1 MQLFREF
8 GTRIFG
14 QGSVRGSRTGA
25 ALVSA
30 AVLACLVSPD
40 MARAA
45 SVPCDPTT
53 VNIAPEDTMT
63 CIGVDDLGAAGVTSV
78 LGGSLFID
86 GTLTNDFTSVS
97 SGAAL
102 GGMGTINGDVF
113 VDGKLIASSGDLS
126 ISGDLF
132 LNSGSSLAV
141 TLGGGSSTKVD
152 VTGSATIDSGANLML
167 MGDLAQDAVVTVLTA
182 TGGVSGDFGNVTNEQ
197 GELLAFATIANANDV
212 QFGTAL
218 ILVGVSEVVH
228 QAATGISLDSH
239 RGILGTIHARIDHR
253 YRDSAFPRTKRD
265 TFTGFE
271 TVSSGARTTGSLM
284 NSQLISAG
292 QSAGQM
298 GLWPTD
304 PGAMAY
310 SDPRTPGFITDMF
323 ASNDSAA
330 ERMSR
335 TMSALPRLQVSSNYG
350 GMWFEA
356 FAVKSDQDALANVT
370 GYSAT
375 ASGASIGLDSK
386 AANNWVFGGMAGYGT
401 SDADLNRRAGKIDG
415 ETAYAGVYMANISRT
430 HYANLFVTGAVTR
443 FDAERAVTD
452 GVISG
457 VATDEFGS
465 HMWDA
470 RLELG
475 RTLNLAGDGFI
486 RPNIAV
492 EYTSVFQDD
501 YADDGA
507 GIVPGLTVQDH
518 TTNIFRAEGQVDVLL
533 GSMDIN
539 DSGWS
544 WRLYGGAAH
553 EILLDDQVTN
563 AFLDGFADPVS
574 LATSGDDHRTFA
586 LYGISMSWAVS
597 QRMRYQLSWRGE
609 SNEDF
614 SRQSVIGG
622 FSFSW

>member
-1 MQLFREF
+1 M
-8 GTRIFG
+8 
-14 QGSVRGSRTGA
+14 
-25 ALVSA
+25 VSA

-45 SVPCDPTT
+45 SVACDPTT

-218 ILVGVSEVVH
+218 ILIGVSEVVN

-253 YRDSAFPRTKRD
+253 YRDSAFPRTKRNSLA
-265 TFTGFE
+265 GFE
-271 TVSSGARTTGSLM
+271 AVNSEGLTTGSLF
-284 NSQLISAG
+284 NSG
-292 QSAGQM
+292 QSARPG
-298 GLWPTD
+298 GLWPMDLVATAQGD
-304 PGAMAY
+304 LH
-310 SDPRTPGFITDMF
+310 TPGFITDMF
-323 ASNDSAA
+323 ASNESAA

-356 FAVKSDQDALANVT
+356 FAVKSNQDALANVT

-401 SDADLNRRAGKIDG
+401 SEADLDRRAGQIDG

-452 GVISG
+452 GVISS

-518 TTNIFRAEGQVDVLL
+518 TTNIFRAEGQIDVLL
-533 GSMDIN
+533 GSMDID

-544 WRLYGGAAH
+544 WRFYAGGGH

-586 LYGISMSWAVS
+586 LYGLSMSWAIS

-609 SNEDF
+609 SNGDF
-614 SRQSVIGG
+614 SRQSVVGG
-622 FSFSW
+622 FSLSW